1 MKLITAVLPAS
12 GFERVHE
19 ALRTLGIPGVTVTT
33 VFARGVGR
41 IHDEVYRGARRR
53 VELQPAVRLDL
64 VVADG
69 DAADVIHVIAVAGVR
84 GTVWI
89 TPVERVV
96 RIRTREWGE
105 AAL

>member
-41 IHDEVYRGARRR
+41 VHDEVYRGTRRR
-53 VELQPAVRLDL
+53 VELQPAIRLDL
-64 VVADG
+64 LAADA
-69 DAADVIHVIAVAGVR
+69 DAADVVHVIAVAGVL
-84 GTVWI
+84 GTVWV
-89 TPVERVV
+89 TPVERAV

>member
-33 VFARGVGR
+33 VFARGVGPA
-41 IHDEVYRGARRR
+41 HDEVYRGTRRR

-64 VVADG
+64 VTPDADAP
-69 DAADVIHVIAVAGVR
+69 DIVHVIAVAGVR
-84 GTVWI
+84 GSIWV

-105 AAL
+105 TAL